1 MTGSTCARPSRFS
14 RNPRTVW
21 PGPPYCRVPGDRADH
36 HPGPPPDLVQFRKGF
51 AMKMRTI
58 LAAPIAIVAAGLL
71 LSACG
76 QGSQIAGTATI
87 SAAAAVDATAVK
99 PVASLAET
107 GALGQVLVGAN
118 GHTLYGFA
126 DDADGTS
133 TCFDACATAWPAV
146 TVQSAFLP
154 PPGVDPALVSSVDR
168 PDGSKQ
174 LKIGKWPVYFYAGD
188 GAPGSADGQGVGGKW
203 FAVGADGKLVK
214 GDSAGAATPSAAAP
228 APAVAKPAAPA
239 PANLAQAGALGQ
251 VLVGANGHTLYGFT
265 DDANG
270 TSTCFD
276 ACATAWPAV
285 TVQSGFLP
293 PKGVDPALVTTVD
306 RPDGSKQLKIG
317 KWPVYFYAGD
327 GAPGSADGQGV
338 GGKWFA
344 LSADGTLV
352 KGDKAGAAT
361 PSAAA
366 SAAAAPAAKPASP
379 APASLAQAG
388 ALGQVLVGANG
399 HTLYGFTDDA
409 NGTSTC
415 FDACATAWPAV
426 TVDAGFTLPAG
437 VDPAL
442 VTTIDRP
449 DGSKQLKIGKWPLY
463 FYVGDGAPGETNG
476 EGVGTKWFAVGADGK
491 LVKGRADAA
500 APAPAAAPTQGPV
513 VDLAQVGNL
522 GEVMVGA
529 NGHTLYAFTD
539 DPEGQTTCFDAC
551 AKAVSYTH
559 L

>member
-1 MTGSTCARPSRFS
+1 
-14 RNPRTVW
+14 
-21 PGPPYCRVPGDRADH
+21 
-36 HPGPPPDLVQFRKGF
+36 
-51 AMKMRTI
+51 MKLRTI

-76 QGSQIAGTATI
+76 QGSQVAGTATI
-87 SAAAAVDATAVK
+87 SAAAAVDSTAAK

-107 GALGQVLVGAN
+107 
-118 GHTLYGFA
+118 
-126 DDADGTS
+126 
-133 TCFDACATAWPAV
+133 
-146 TVQSAFLP
+146 
-154 PPGVDPALVSSVDR
+154 
-168 PDGSKQ
+168 
-174 LKIGKWPVYFYAGD
+174 
-188 GAPGSADGQGVGGKW
+188 
-203 FAVGADGKLVK
+203 
-214 GDSAGAATPSAAAP
+214 
-228 APAVAKPAAPA
+228 
-239 PANLAQAGALGQ
+239 GALGQ

-293 PKGVDPALVTTVD
+293 PTGVDPALVTTVD

-344 LSADGTLV
+344 VGADGTLV

-366 SAAAAPAAKPASP
+366 SAAAAPAAKPAAP

-426 TVDAGFTLPAG
+426 TVDAGFTPPAG

-442 VTTIDRP
+442 VTTVDRP
-449 DGSKQLKIGKWPLY
+449 DGSKQLKVGKWPLY

-491 LVKGRADAA
+491 LVKGPADAA
-500 APAPAAAPTQGPV
+500 APAPAAAAAPAPAPAPAAAPAAQGPV

-539 DPEGQTTCFDAC
+539 DPAGQTTCFDAC
-551 AKAVSYTH
+551 AKAWPPLTVPADFTISDELQASGAKTIQRPDGSLQLVMGKWALYYYAGDNAPGDANGQGLNGKWFAIDATCH
-559 L
+559 LVKTAA